1 MQRDARVLKWN
12 TIDRHTGAIVG
23 AYATLRGAESHGHA
37 VKARTETCP
46 KIRCNAKV
54 AKGKRLYKAQ

>member
-1 MQRDARVLKWN
+1 MRHDTRVLKWN
-12 TIDRHTGAIVG
+12 TINRHTGAIVG
-23 AYATLRGAESHGHA
+23 AYSTLCGAESHGHA

-54 AKGKRLYKAQ
+54 AKGKRLYKSK